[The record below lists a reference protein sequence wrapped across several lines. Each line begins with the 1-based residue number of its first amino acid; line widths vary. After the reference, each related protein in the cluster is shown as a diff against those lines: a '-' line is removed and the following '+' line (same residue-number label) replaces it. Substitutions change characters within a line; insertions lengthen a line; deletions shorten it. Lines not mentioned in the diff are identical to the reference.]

1 VLRRAWWNKLPGW
14 AQPTACLAVMVT
26 GWWLGAG
33 VVVIPGGFVA
43 LMVGL
48 VEWSNRRAAR
58 LVLNAAKPDG
68 STDRAITV

>member
-1 VLRRAWWNKLPGW
+1 
-14 AQPTACLAVMVT
+14 MVT

-43 LMVGL
+43 LMVCL

>member
-1 VLRRAWWNKLPGW
+1 
-14 AQPTACLAVMVT
+14 MVT

-33 VVVIPGGFVA
+33 VVVIPGGLVA
-43 LMVGL
+43 LMVCL